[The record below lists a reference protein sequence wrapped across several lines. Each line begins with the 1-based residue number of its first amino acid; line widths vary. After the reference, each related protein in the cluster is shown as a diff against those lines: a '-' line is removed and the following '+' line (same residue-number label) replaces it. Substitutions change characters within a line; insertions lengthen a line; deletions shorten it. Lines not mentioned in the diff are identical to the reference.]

1 MLSVGDAAGALSYVA
16 ALDNYTRME
25 PLPWADL
32 FAARGRVLA
41 AAMQDRHDEG
51 LQLSLERVRDALA
64 DAGFRSFLPAVVE
77 ALAA

>member
-1 MLSVGDAAGALSYVA
+1 
-16 ALDNYTRME
+16 ME

-41 AAMQDRHDEG
+41 AALKGRPDEA
-51 LQLSLERVRDALA
+51 LRRSLERVRDALA